1 MSGPLTF
8 DLAVLGKSTFA
19 ILQIRDNHTVILKPQ
34 PITIPDFKNLFFYNN
49 NFCIT
54 SVSLDSLANVSFAG
68 QSVQLPVDC
77 GYNVPADEQFDLY
90 NCIFQYALS
99 DLNLCADSISPIAQ
113 IELRKELTNL
123 TLKSLNIINSTR
135 YDILVSNIVVDN
147 IFVISCVFT
156 NKNICV
162 KPVIIKFQYTL
173 TAK

>member
-1 MSGPLTF
+1 MPEPLTF

-19 ILQIRDNHTVILKPQ
+19 VSQIRDNHTVILKPQ
-34 PITIPDFKNLFFYNN
+34 LISIVDFNNLFFYNN

-54 SVSLDSLANVSFAG
+54 AGTLNSLANITFSG

-77 GYNVPADEQFDLY
+77 GYNVPPDNQFDLY
-90 NCIFQYALS
+90 NCIFQYAMS
-99 DLNLCADSISPIAQ
+99 DLNLCSDSISPIAQ

-135 YDILVSNIVVDN
+135 YDILVTNIVDGN

-162 KPVIIKFQYTL
+162 KPVIIKFQYNL
-173 TAK
+173 TAE